1 MIIENNT
8 LNLVEPTDIING
20 TVVIPDNITRIDI
33 GAFYFVESL
42 TSITIPD
49 SVTSI
54 GSSAFSGCTGLTSIT
69 IPNSVKSIGRFAFY
83 KCTGLTSI
91 TIPDSVTSI
100 GDSAFYKCTG
110 LTSITIGSGVTHVD
124 KDAFYGCAGLK
135 NANSALNYKAFI
147 FDKQH
152 NLESKYNH
160 KKYYLGHKSD
170 VRGELTCCENGLHYC
185 TNLFD
190 IFNYYYG
197 DYEKD
202 FVIALCDVS
211 SENVGHKGDSKRC
224 ARWIRPTKILTRQE
238 LIQLLNSVQNKNKEG
253 GD

>member
-69 IPNSVKSIGRFAFY
+69 IPNSVKSIGRF
-83 KCTGLTSI
+83 
-91 TIPDSVTSI
+91 
-100 GDSAFYKCTG
+100 AFYKCTG